1 MENKI
6 KSKLI
11 LLWHLFWVFFKIGPS
26 TFGGGYAM
34 MAIIEREVVEKRHWM
49 DEHEVSDLLSISGSA
64 PGGVGVNASAFIGYR
79 LGKIP
84 GAVIAVL
91 GITLPTFLLIFGL
104 SLAYTHLQN
113 EPKIQAALKGIHG
126 AVIGL
131 IAVAAYKMGK
141 NALFD
146 RSTVALAVGSLAV
159 LLLTGWNPIFM
170 ILIGLVLGLAIIRVK
185 KWAGLKVTTEKKQ
198 PEDNSGT
205 GIIEYYI

>member
-1 MENKI
+1 MENGLKN
-6 KSKLI
+6 KMI
-11 LLWHLFWVFFKIGPS
+11 LLWNLFWVFFKIGPS

-34 MAIIEREVVEKRHWM
+34 MAVIEREVVEKRRWM

-84 GAVIAVL
+84 GAIIAVL
-91 GITLPTFLLIFGL
+91 GITLPTFLLLFGL
-104 SLAYTHLQN
+104 SLAYTHLQS

-141 NALFD
+141 SALFD
-146 RSTVALAVGSLAV
+146 RSTVAVAVGSLAV
-159 LLLTGWNPIFM
+159 LLLTGWNPIFL
-170 ILIGLVLGLAIIRVK
+170 ILIGLVLGIIIVRVK
-185 KWAGLKVTTEKKQ
+185 KWLGLKIVTEKEQ
-198 PEDNSGT
+198 PADNSNA